1 VKTLADKV
9 KVSCLECGATN
20 NFPIESS
27 GKTVVCGRCK
37 NPLPVPGQAL
47 EPAAR
52 SVSNLIQKAGLSLLI
67 DFYSTTCA
75 PCHMMRPIVE
85 SLAERR
91 AGDVMVLKVNV
102 DLDENRELAA
112 AFNIRAVPTFV
123 ILKKGYEI
131 GRISGAMPETDFS
144 LWVASKT

>member
-1 VKTLADKV
+1 LTEKV

-20 NFPIESS
+20 NFPMESA

-37 NPLPVPGQAL
+37 NRLPVPGQVL
-47 EPAAR
+47 EPAAW

-75 PCHMMRPIVE
+75 PCHMMHPIVE
-85 SLAERR
+85 SLAKRR
-91 AGDVMVLKVNV
+91 AGDVMVIKVNV
-102 DLDENRELAA
+102 DVDENRELAA
-112 AFNIRAVPTFV
+112 AFKIKAVPTFV

-131 GRISGAMPETDFS
+131 ARVSGAMPETDFS
-144 LWVASKT
+144 LWVASKA

>member
-1 VKTLADKV
+1 LADKV

-20 NFPIESS
+20 NYPIESS

-37 NPLPVPGQAL
+37 NPLPVPGRVL
-47 EPAAR
+47 EPAAW
-52 SVSNLIQKAGLSLLI
+52 SVSNLIEKAGLSLLM

-75 PCHMMRPIVE
+75 PCHMMHPIIE
-85 SLAERR
+85 SLAKRR
-91 AGDVMVLKVNV
+91 AGDVMVIRINV
-102 DLDENRELAA
+102 DIDENRELAA
-112 AFNIRAVPTFV
+112 TFKIQAVPTFV